1 MRILITGGTGLVGT
15 PLVQALIARKYQVV
29 VLSRSPQKVYSR
41 FCSAAENLNSLND
54 ITHLNDIDA
63 VINLAGEPIA
73 DKRWSEEQKKLLCES
88 RWQITERLS
97 ELINA
102 SETPPAVFL
111 SGSAVGWYGDQGQSV
126 VTEDDEPN
134 QEFTHTL
141 CDRWESLAMKAQSEK
156 TRVCLLRTGIVLSRK
171 AARWQNCC
179 RCTAPVLAVLLVMA
193 VSICRGSISV
203 TWSAPFCFCST
214 IPHRTARSI

>member
-73 DKRWSEEQKKLLCES
+73 DKRRRCFS
-88 RWQITERLS
+88 
-97 ELINA
+97 
-102 SETPPAVFL
+102 PALPWAGTVIRDNP
-111 SGSAVGWYGDQGQSV
+111 S
-126 VTEDDEPN
+126 
-134 QEFTHTL
+134 
-141 CDRWESLAMKAQSEK
+141 
-156 TRVCLLRTGIVLSRK
+156 
-171 AARWQNCC
+171 
-179 RCTAPVLAVLLVMA
+179 
-193 VSICRGSISV
+193 
-203 TWSAPFCFCST
+203 
-214 IPHRTARSI
+214 